1 MPYVYYEEL
10 PDGLEE
16 AEAVSREDFE
26 SVATEYETLSKQRDE
41 LAGTVESLT
50 KDLDRERAKYAQLVL
65 DSANRTKRDSAGAAA
80 TIGGYFG

>member
-26 SVATEYETLSKQRDE
+26 SVASEYETLSRQRDE
-41 LAGTVESLT
+41 LAGTVETLT
-50 KDLDRERAKYAQLVL
+50 KDLDKERARYAQLVL
-65 DSANRTKRDSAGAAA
+65 DSANRTRRGTESVAA